1 MFEVRREEKGRDAA
15 TTPRKT
21 TGQQS
26 MKQRMDGKEWTMKDD
41 VFLFSDSEGQAWQEK
56 EREADQK

>member
-15 TTPRKT
+15 STTPRKT

-41 VFLFSDSEGQAWQEK
+41 VFLFSDSEGQA
-56 EREADQK
+56 